1 MDAVAPT
8 PVSST
13 VSITPVT
20 RSTRGD
26 ANDSGARFIID
37 LRIRNTGSRTI
48 FLDRLYGR
56 TEKLIDQKWEFATE
70 TTTPAFGSVRAIGA
84 GQSFTLTYQ
93 MLYVKGRTPP
103 SIHLEHIR
111 GLYRARLRFSF
122 TSSGSD
128 PFPAEESY
136 SQPFAV
142 E

>member
-8 PVSST
+8 PVSSS

-20 RSTRGD
+20 RSTHGD
-26 ANDSGARFIID
+26 ANDAGARFAID

-48 FLDRLYGR
+48 FFDRLYGR
-56 TEKLIDQKWEFATE
+56 TEKLIDQQWEFATE
-70 TTTPAFGSVRAIGA
+70 STAPAFGSVRTITP
-84 GQSFTLTYQ
+84 GQSLTFTFQ
-93 MLYVKGRTPP
+93 MLYVSGKSPP
-103 SIHLEHIR
+103 STYLEHIR

-122 TSSGSD
+122 TSTGSEL
-128 PFPAEESY
+128 FPPEESY